1 MNLSIPIL
9 VILFTLY
16 PLIYVHTFPETFFIR
31 WVILLMA
38 GLIAAYIMIRNKLL
52 RKNKCIIPLAL
63 FISFV
68 FISTVFSHYPYE
80 AWVGISYRFTGFLSY
95 LCFAVLFLLAF
106 SVAFRE
112 PEKVNK
118 IIDLWLLSA
127 SIIASI
133 GLLQYFGIN
142 LIPDGTGVFVVNKSY
157 STFSHSNHFG
167 TFILMVFP
175 FAALRFLQKPGIRS
189 TLILILIYGSL
200 LTSLCRGAF
209 IGMAFGFIILVR
221 YYPVKKYLLS
231 AAVIM
236 FLVTAALMPANN
248 WMLLKQIAT
257 AQSELDMAVAGD
269 PKTGSFRLLV
279 WQEALKALPGSIVIG
294 TGPDTFLY
302 ISQEK
307 FEEVQ
312 GKGWPGKAHNIYLEI
327 WVTMGL
333 LSLLSYLW
341 FLKSCASDTNRGIPI
356 EFAFFLMVVIYLIQG
371 FFLVDVLSVYPL
383 FWMLLGFYAGLTNRR
398 IDTDIATS

>member
-16 PLIYVHTFPETFFIR
+16 PLIYIHTFPETFFIR

-38 GLIAAYIMIRNKLL
+38 GLLAAYIIIRNKLL
-52 RKNKCIIPLAL
+52 SYNKCIIPLAL
-63 FISFV
+63 FIF
-68 FISTVFSHYPYE
+68 FAFLSTVFSHYPYE

-106 SVAFRE
+106 SVAYRE
-112 PEKVNK
+112 PDKINK

-127 SIIASI
+127 TIIAVL
-133 GLLQYFGIN
+133 GLLQYFGLN
-142 LIPDGTGVFVVNKSY
+142 LIPDGTGVFIVSKSY

-167 TFILMVFP
+167 TFMLMVFP
-175 FAALRFLQKPGIRS
+175 FATLRFLQKPDTRS
-189 TLILILIYGSL
+189 TIILILIYGSL
-200 LTSLCRGAF
+200 LTSMSRGAF
-209 IGMAFGFIILVR
+209 VGLAFGFIILVI

-231 AAVIM
+231 AIVIM
-236 FLVTAALMPANN
+236 FLVTASLLPVNS
-248 WMLLKQIAT
+248 WMLLKQIGT
-257 AQSELDMAVAGD
+257 AQSELDMAAEGN
-269 PKTGSFRLLV
+269 PEAGSFRLLL
-279 WQEALKALPGSIVIG
+279 WQEALKALPESLVIG

-302 ISQEK
+302 ISQDK

-333 LSLLSYLW
+333 PALLSYLW
-341 FLKSCASDTNRGIPI
+341 FLKRCTSNTNRGSPL
-356 EFAFFLMVVIYLIQG
+356 EFTFFLMVVIYLIQG

-383 FWMLLGFYAGLTNRR
+383 FWMLLGFYAGLKNGG
-398 IDTDIATS
+398 IDKQIPVS